1 MKNNRLKGLRGD
13 NNSRRTDIKEYLLK
27 TRDSFR
33 KKRWLDEIDGT
44 MKGSLI
50 CNPEI
55 IEKKKDQIVVKE
67 FVVGG

>member
-44 MKGSLI
+44 MEGSLI

-55 IEKKKDQIVVKE
+55 IQKKKDQIVVKE